1 MADEQYCL
9 RSANEGQF
17 SPAGGIAAAPGRPC
31 RSVTAPEAM
40 SCRRVVVNGASADL
54 FENHT
59 GPASI
64 GALPFDQGSIAQH
77 QLSGA
82 LSLACEGAVP
92 VERNRT
98 CEKSSEARTSYV
110 GGFAVLRE
118 LTDRSE
124 SSREAEVGLEP
135 R

>member
-1 MADEQYCL
+1 
-9 RSANEGQF
+9 
-17 SPAGGIAAAPGRPC
+17 
-31 RSVTAPEAM
+31 M
-40 SCRRVVVNGASADL
+40 SSRRVAVNGASADL

-92 VERNRT
+92 VEAT
-98 CEKSSEARTSYV
+98 PGSEPSVAAQASSLR
-110 GGFAVLRE
+110 GLAVLRE

-124 SSREAEVGLEP
+124 SSREAESEEHTSELQSQSKVVCRELRGKTASGGRP
-135 R
+135 